1 MKKYIIGMLAI
12 IMIAIASAFTITHKT
27 APAKQDPVT
36 YWFQM
41 DAQGNVTT
49 TQLSDPST
57 LCPLP
62 GDGCARQYNENQ
74 TQIVGGVRQVKASQV
89 DLEIAS
95 RAKN

>member
-1 MKKYIIGMLAI
+1 MKKYIVGMLAM
-12 IMIAIASAFTITHKT
+12 IMIVVASAFAIAGKT
-27 APAKQDPVT
+27 TPVKAETT
-36 YWFQM
+36 YWFEM

-49 TQLSDPST
+49 TQLTDPST

-62 GDGCARQYNENQ
+62 GDGCAREYNESQ
-74 TQIVGGVRQVKASQV
+74 TEIVGGARQVKESQV